1 MEPVKSSVT
10 YLTETIMGHPKHLD
24 GSVDKSEDFIAQGM
38 TLITEIDSEKYLK
51 MSEQR
56 KKEEA
61 KRQELRDRWAE

>member
-1 MEPVKSSVT
+1 
-10 YLTETIMGHPKHLD
+10 MGHPKHLD

-56 KKEEA
+56 KKKKQSVKNSVTVGRNDA
-61 KRQELRDRWAE
+61 K

>member
-1 MEPVKSSVT
+1 
-10 YLTETIMGHPKHLD
+10 MGHPKHLD

-38 TLITEIDSEKYLK
+38 TLITESESEKYLK